1 MTSVAHATEPD
12 ENLRPDRIPAMQ
24 NRNFL
29 PVISPSRTF
38 SFLAG
43 MLIAAVAFVAI
54 PVYAAQDSG
63 TPAVKGEWYTVK
75 GSNVNVRCEPNVSGS
90 YSMGKLQKGSPVL
103 VSSEA
108 NMWATIRTIGPAFKT
123 IYGLLIKDN
132 RVTTNNDK
140 VEVLSATDLMA
151 PNVPSENNPAR
162 SWKRLV
168 KLAPG
173 TTLKVHET
181 FSTGNQNFMLVSLPM
196 NAQVFM
202 NMAFLQKA
210 SPEESTALTTRY
222 LAQAKPANPV
232 VATSETTPEPSS
244 PEGDLPAT
252 SADTT
257 TVVNAEITE
266 ETIAVVA
273 ENDAVVPAE
282 ITTPARPLDP
292 APVVVAV
299 PEVTTTTTTVVV
311 ANTDGE
317 TEEVTV
323 KTSEIELVEDP
334 MATITLKQAEAAWE
348 AIKNEDP
355 DESEIEDLQLIYMAI
370 ATRDTSDETTKRIA
384 ELRIRQL
391 ELQRQVKE
399 RLRRLESVK
408 SRNTADKTRMNNA
421 QVLIEAR
428 SAYDAVGRLN
438 ASRIY
443 DGKRLPQLYRLQ
455 APAGGR
461 TIGYIRPSESLDMI
475 PMLGRLVGIVGSKD
489 YDAGYRLLIITPKR
503 LDILPSGKESK

>member
-1 MTSVAHATEPD
+1 M
-12 ENLRPDRIPAMQ
+12 
-24 NRNFL
+24 
-29 PVISPSRTF
+29 
-38 SFLAG
+38 
-43 MLIAAVAFVAI
+43 
-54 PVYAAQDSG
+54 
-63 TPAVKGEWYTVK
+63 
-75 GSNVNVRCEPNVSGS
+75 
-90 YSMGKLQKGSPVL
+90 
-103 VSSEA
+103 
-108 NMWATIRTIGPAFKT
+108 
-123 IYGLLIKDN
+123 
-132 RVTTNNDK
+132 
-140 VEVLSATDLMA
+140 
-151 PNVPSENNPAR
+151 
-162 SWKRLV
+162 
-168 KLAPG
+168 KLAPE
-173 TTLKVHET
+173 TTLNVHET

-210 SPEESTALTTRY
+210 SIEESTALTTRY
-222 LAQAKPANPV
+222 LAQAKTPKTEV
-232 VATSETTPEPSS
+232 VAQETTNETTPETTDVST
-244 PEGDLPAT
+244 AT
-252 SADTT
+252 ADTA
-257 TVVNAEITE
+257 NTE
-266 ETIAVVA
+266 EPTTVVA
-273 ENDAVVPAE
+273 ENVTETTPAT
-282 ITTPARPLDP
+282 TTPARPLDP
-292 APVVVAV
+292 APEVVAV
-299 PEVTTTTTTVVV
+299 SEAVTTTTTEVVV
-311 ANTDGE
+311 TDDGA
-317 TEEVTV
+317 TEVVTT
-323 KTSEIELVEDP
+323 KTSDVELVEDP

-370 ATRDTSDETTKRIA
+370 ATRDGSDEATKRIA

-399 RLRRLESVK
+399 RIRRLESVK

-461 TIGYIRPSESLDMI
+461 TIGYIRPSETLDMI

-503 LDILPSGKESK
+503 LDILPSGKEGN